1 MGEQKQII
9 DHVPTNYELAQ
20 RVLPIEPIRRRLTEG
35 EIATAA
41 AEAAAV
47 RPPKK
52 ELTPGDKV
60 RIKTIQQMGIDAAGR
75 AFEDEK

>member
-1 MGEQKQII
+1 MGEQRQII
-9 DHVPTNYELAQ
+9 DHVPTNDELAQ
-20 RVLPIEPIRRRLTEG
+20 RVLPIAQIRRQLTEG

-52 ELTPGDKV
+52 ELTPGDEV

-75 AFEDEK
+75 AFEDEN